1 MSLGSEAEQ
10 RALWRRTWWVCLSYN
25 LLGGGLCLVFFL
37 RWLSPAT
44 TGHAPPWSTW
54 FFLASFAAYVA
65 VVGVVTSRKDR
76 RRTEAVLAWLSGGR
90 HPNARGRVVVLHE
103 PLRQAWTSLAVW
115 AGGCLL
121 FAAVYAAL
129 TTEPAR
135 AAILLVGALLGGLHI
150 AAVVFLLCERG
161 LRPIAALALQDGLP
175 GGPGWL
181 SVQRRLQVAWAS
193 GSGIPLTGIAVA
205 LVWQLV
211 VGAPADGGVD
221 MTGPLWA
228 LVVTGLLAGYL
239 AITGAARAVAE
250 PVSDVRNGLMRVQRG
265 DLDVEVPVDD
275 PGEVGLLQVGF
286 NRMVSGLRE
295 ARKLH
300 EIFGRH
306 VGTDVAREAVAGSVD
321 FEGQL
326 GEASILFVD
335 LMGSVPMVEAG
346 APREVMRMLN
356 ALFDTVVTVVEQAG
370 GWVNRFQGDA
380 ALCIFGAP
388 VPMPDHAERALRAAV
403 TLRREIDRLQAAWP
417 EMDAGIG
424 VSSGAVVTGYLGGA
438 TRHEFG
444 IVGDAANEAA
454 RLSDEAKR
462 RASRVL
468 ASASTVRAAPQL
480 GGWLACASVT
490 LRGKSSPSAI
500 YEPPSGLRRR

>member
-1 MSLGSEAEQ
+1 MSLGSEAAH

-37 RWLSPAT
+37 RWLSPAA
-44 TGHAPPWSTW
+44 TGHAPPSSTW
-54 FFLASFAAYVA
+54 IFLGVFAAYVGIG
-65 VVGVVTSRKDR
+65 GVITSGQDR
-76 RRTEAVLAWLSGGR
+76 RRTASVMAWLSGGR
-90 HPNARGRVVVLHE
+90 HPNARGRQLVLDE
-103 PLRQAWTSLAVW
+103 PLRQAWTSLVVW
-115 AGGCLL
+115 TGGCLL
-121 FAAVYAAL
+121 FAAVYASVTAE
-129 TTEPAR
+129 TAR

-193 GSGIPLTGIAVA
+193 GSGIPLTGIGVA
-205 LVWQLV
+205 LIWQLV
-211 VGAPADGGVD
+211 VGGPNEGGVD

-228 LVVTGLLAGYL
+228 LVITGLLAGYL

-250 PVSDVRNGLMRVQRG
+250 PVSEVRSGLVRVQRG

-275 PGEVGLLQVGF
+275 SSEVGLLQVGF
-286 NRMVSGLRE
+286 NRMVTGLRE
-295 ARKLH
+295 ARQLH
-300 EIFGRH
+300 ELFGRH
-306 VGTDVAREAVAGSVD
+306 VGIDVARKAIAGGVD

-335 LMGSVPMVEAG
+335 LVGSVPLVESA

-356 ALFDTVVTVVEQAG
+356 VLFDTVVTVVEGAG

-388 VPMPDHAERALRAAV
+388 VAMDDHAERALRAAV
-403 TLRREIDRLQAAWP
+403 TLRVEIDRLQASWP
-417 EMDAGIG
+417 EIDAGIG
-424 VSSGAVVTGYLGGA
+424 VSSGSVVTGYLGGA

-462 RASRVL
+462 RPARVL
-468 ASASTVRAAPQL
+468 AAASTVLAAPRIA
-480 GGWLACASVT
+480 GWRPCESVT

-500 YEPPSGLRRR
+500 YEPPSTAPRR